1 MAEDAAPGELLT
13 FIAECVETYEQLE
26 ALLWLASHP
35 NEALTS
41 SSLAQTLGVPQT
53 ALEEALTSLVRV
65 RLVARIGGAPEL
77 FRYQPGSPELYQ
89 SVVKLAAFYEH
100 DRLEVVRLM
109 TENSMRR
116 LQSSTSQTLAFLL
129 GKRD

>member
-1 MAEDAAPGELLT
+1 LAEDAAPGELLA

-35 NEALTS
+35 SEAITS
-41 SSLAQTLGVPQT
+41 SSLARTLSVPEA
-53 ALEEALTSLVRV
+53 ALEEALQPLVRA
-65 RLVARIGGAPEL
+65 RLVARVGGAPEL
-77 FRYQPGSPELYQ
+77 LRYQPGSPELHQ
-89 SVVKLAAFYEH
+89 SVTKLAAFYAQN
-100 DRLEVVRLM
+100 RLEVVQLM